1 MVVRSGKDIKIPN
14 LIPKD
19 QKIKGKSPN
28 LLPHLTITA
37 ILYIADTDT
46 HTPKVIHI
54 LLYRKSTSFP
64 TALLLYFSPFFLN
77 IHFLVLFMC
86 DDCVFV

>member
-28 LLPHLTITA
+28 LLPHLTITV

-46 HTPKVIHI
+46 HTHPESDTHSIIPQINK
-54 LLYRKSTSFP
+54 
-64 TALLLYFSPFFLN
+64 FSNSIIIIFFS
-77 IHFLVLFMC
+77 
-86 DDCVFV
+86 VFSQHTFSRAFYV